1 MNCSIEEIKEY
12 LKDNLSEYR
21 YNHSLRVMEEAKK
34 LAIHYNCDVN
44 KCMLC
49 GLTHDIAKEY
59 SDLKNEEIIKK
70 YKISKDMLKDF
81 SSKTIH
87 GLIGS
92 FVVLDKYNF
101 SSDMVM
107 AIRYHTTG
115 YPSMDLLAK
124 IVYLADKIEV
134 GKSYPLIEEERR
146 LAYIDIDKALIF
158 CLENQIRKLKKENKT
173 VNKLALDTLESLVKQ
188 MN

>member
-21 YNHSLRVMEEAKK
+21 YNHSIRVMEEAKK

-92 FVVLDKYNF
+92 FVVLDNIIL
-101 SSDMVM
+101 VL
-107 AIRYHTTG
+107 IWLW
-115 YPSMDLLAK
+115 LLD
-124 IVYLADKIEV
+124 IILLDILLWIYL
-134 GKSYPLIEEERR
+134 
-146 LAYIDIDKALIF
+146 
-158 CLENQIRKLKKENKT
+158 LK
-173 VNKLALDTLESLVKQ
+173 
-188 MN
+188 

>member
-12 LKDNLSEYR
+12 LKKNLSEYR
-21 YNHSLRVMEEAKK
+21 YNHSIRVMEEAKK

-59 SDLKNEEIIKK
+59 SNSKNEEIIKK
-70 YKISKDMLKDF
+70 NKIPKDMLDDF

-101 SSDMVM
+101 GSDMVN
-107 AIRYHTTG
+107 AVRYHTTG

-124 IVYLADKIEV
+124 IVYLADKIES
-134 GKSYPLIEEERR
+134 GKNYPMIDEERR
-146 LAYIDIDKALIF
+146 LSYIDIDKAVIF
-158 CLENQIRKLKKENKT
+158 CLENQIGHLKEQNKSI
-173 VNKLALDTLESLVKQ
+173 NKLAIDTLESLKK
-188 MN
+188 